1 MPPAE
6 RFVAK
11 TVAILSDGKFYS
23 GEDLARQLGVTRA
36 TVWNAIDTAKKLGL
50 DIFAVRGKGYRLAYP
65 VELYDK
71 QVIQQWLSPLAKD
84 VLTHIDIHWQIDSTN
99 RFLLDTAAREE
110 SNVESSDT
118 GKLRQHRS
126 QVCLAEMQTQG
137 RGRRGRT
144 WVSPLGGNIYMSL
157 MWRFGTGPS
166 QLSGLSLATAVA
178 VVRALHKLE
187 VRDIGLKWPNDIVHR
202 KGKLA
207 GILLEMSGEAAGP
220 CTVVAGVGLNIKL
233 AASPAAEIDQPWVDL
248 SSISDKPLQRNRLVA
263 EIISEVTAAY
273 CTFEQLGLAG
283 FLQDWQKW
291 DYYDGRHVML
301 QLPNETIDGVV
312 RGVDTDGALKLA
324 KDGKLVKYHS
334 GEVSLR
340 LLGAWRT

>member
-11 TVAILSDGKFYS
+11 TVAMLSDGKFHS
-23 GEDLARQLGVTRA
+23 GEDLACQLGVTRA
-36 TVWNAIDTAKKLGL
+36 TVCNTINTVKKLGL

-65 VELYDK
+65 LELYDK
-71 QVIQQWLSPLAKD
+71 QVILRWLSPLAKD

-99 RFLLDTAAREE
+99 RFLLDTASREV
-110 SNVESSDT
+110 SNEGSSDAR
-118 GKLRQHRS
+118 KCRQYCS

-157 MWRFGTGPS
+157 MWRFGAGPS

-187 VRDIGLKWPNDIVHR
+187 IRDIGLKWPNDIVHG

-220 CTVVAGVGLNIKL
+220 CTVVAGVGVNIKL
-233 AASPAAEIDQPWVDL
+233 AASPAAKIDQPWVDL
-248 SSISDKPLQRNRLVA
+248 SSISDKPLQRNRLAA
-263 EIISEVTAAY
+263 EMISEVIAAY
-273 CTFEQLGLAG
+273 CTFEQQGLAS
-283 FLQDWQKW
+283 FLQDWRAW
-291 DYYDGRHVML
+291 DYYDGKRVML
-301 QLPNETIDGVV
+301 QLPNETIEGVV

-340 LLGAWRT
+340 LLGACR